1 MSERLQILAL
11 AGEGM
16 SRDEIAA
23 ALEMEPAAVE
33 FVLAREGMVKEEEI
47 SDDDF
52 EEIKNG
58 LIRMAKNS
66 DNEYIRSKV
75 GMYLYDRKK
84 GPVSAMVK
92 APAVNIAQLNMLI
105 AASSKQVINSL
116 NGNHNESVRSRAQSA
131 IGEAGKENGET
142 IECPPEHSK
151 D

>member
-23 ALEMEPAAVE
+23 ALEMEPAAVG
-33 FVLAREGMVKEEEI
+33 FVLAQEGVMKEEEI
-47 SDDDF
+47 SDEDF
-52 EEIKNG
+52 EDIKAG

-66 DNEYIRSKV
+66 ENEYIRSKV

-105 AASSKQVINSL
+105 AASSKQVMNSL
-116 NGNHNESVRSRAQSA
+116 NGNHNESVRSRTQGA
-131 IGEAGKENGET
+131 IGETGKENGKT
-142 IECPPEHSK
+142 IECPPEHPK

>member
-23 ALEMEPAAVE
+23 ALEMEPAAVG
-33 FVLAREGMVKEEEI
+33 FVLAQEGVMKEEEI
-47 SDDDF
+47 SDEDF
-52 EEIKNG
+52 EDIKAG

-66 DNEYIRSKV
+66 DNEHIRSKV

-116 NGNHNESVRSRAQSA
+116 NGNHNESVRSRTQGA
-131 IGEAGKENGET
+131 IGETGKENGKT
-142 IECPPEHSK
+142 IECPPEHPK

>member
-16 SRDEIAA
+16 SKDEIAA
-23 ALEMEPAAVE
+23 ALEMEPAAVG
-33 FVLAREGMVKEEEI
+33 FVLAQEGMVKEEEI

-52 EEIKNG
+52 EEIKSR

-66 DNEYIRSKV
+66 ENEYIASKV

-105 AASSKQVINSL
+105 AASSKQVMNSL
-116 NGNHNESVRSRAQSA
+116 NGYHNKSIGSRAQSA
-131 IGEAGKENGET
+131 IGETGKEDGKT
-142 IECPPEHSK
+142 IECPPEHPK

>member
-23 ALEMEPAAVE
+23 ALEMEPAAVG
-33 FVLAREGMVKEEEI
+33 FVLAQEGVMKEEEI

-52 EEIKNG
+52 EDIKAG

-66 DNEYIRSKV
+66 ENEYIRSKV

-92 APAVNIAQLNMLI
+92 TPAVNIAQLNMLI

-131 IGEAGKENGET
+131 VGETGKENGKT
-142 IECPPEHSK
+142 IECPPEHPK

>member
-16 SRDEIAA
+16 GKDEIAA

-33 FVLAREGMVKEEEI
+33 FVLAREGMIKEEEI

-66 DNEYIRSKV
+66 ENEYIRSKV

-105 AASSKQVINSL
+105 AASSKQVMNSL

-131 IGEAGKENGET
+131 IGEAGKENGKT
-142 IECPPEHSK
+142 IECSPEHPK